1 MEYIQWNINKENEAM
16 WKIDKFCSTFLLL
29 LLKITQK
36 DKMSAPGFQKQ
47 KNDAA
52 LARAFGFFDDR
63 SQQLKNR
70 GNLTIKYE
78 TLLPFCLSKITLQ
91 KLPFDSKF
99 LVYFN
104 AIFVKVF
111 L

>member
-16 WKIDKFCSTFLLL
+16 GKIDKFCSTFLLL

-47 KNDAA
+47 KNNAA
-52 LARAFGFFDDR
+52 IARAFCFFDDR

-70 GNLTIKYE
+70 GNLTKKIKPY
-78 TLLPFCLSKITLQ
+78 SH
-91 KLPFDSKF
+91 
-99 LVYFN
+99 
-104 AIFVKVF
+104 FVKAKIN
-111 L
+111 LKTSL

>member
-16 WKIDKFCSTFLLL
+16 GKIDNFCSTFLLL
-29 LLKITQK
+29 LLKLHK
-36 DKMSAPGFQKQ
+36 NKMSATGFQKQ
-47 KNDAA
+47 KNNAA
-52 LARAFGFFDDR
+52 LARAFGLFDER
-63 SQQLKNR
+63 SKQLKNR
-70 GNLTIKYE
+70 GNLTKKNE
-78 TLLPFCLSKITLQ
+78 TLFPFCLSKITLQ
-91 KLPFDSKF
+91 KPPFDSKF